1 MNEAAWPKQIWCLV
15 VDVSVDESKIK
26 WWKEQYC
33 IGTWNVRSMNQGK
46 SDMVKQE
53 IVRINNDIL
62 GISEL
67 KWLGMGELNSNSHY
81 IYYCGQESHRRHKVT
96 LIINKSLKHST
107 WVQPQKWENDLS
119 LFSRQAIQHHSN
131 QSLCPYYQSWKS
143 WSWSVLWRP
152 RRPPRTN
159 T

>member
-1 MNEAAWPKQIWCLV
+1 
-15 VDVSVDESKIK
+15 
-26 WWKEQYC
+26 
-33 IGTWNVRSMNQGK
+33 MNQGK

-96 LIINKSLKHST
+96 LIINKSLKHSI
-107 WVQPQKWENDLS
+107 WVQPKNERMISVCFQGKPFNITVIKVYVSTTKVEKAEVDQFWEDLEDLLELTPKKDI
-119 LFSRQAIQHHSN
+119 LFIIRDWNAKVGSKNI
-131 QSLCPYYQSWKS
+131 P
-143 WSWSVLWRP
+143 
-152 RRPPRTN
+152 
-159 T
+159 